1 MNSDFTSSELIY
13 LFLDGEHTPVERS
26 VLFSSLANN
35 SELQSEFEDALKIR
49 AAAVKDA
56 SAIAPSATVTSALMS
71 KAGFAGGAAASAVSQ
86 GWFAQLFGSWGTTM
100 LTYVVPGLFALGGV
114 GIGMLLSSNNANTI
128 AQQTPVV
135 QTNSSSSQI
144 SSLIEQISSQEK
156 TIETL
161 ADRNSILADRN
172 STLAQRVNTLSGKI
186 NSQQVVIA
194 ELRNNANKSLAFTSN
209 TQQRTSTNNPIP
221 IQVELTEEPTTT
233 ITRFSVPS
241 STASIIP
248 STLSTPTLDRNS
260 VRVAVPEAIQEL
272 AADKEWHEYKYALT
286 LRGISTMGLT
296 NNQTF
301 PDYLRSTNWYN
312 NLSFAI
318 GLSVPVNDYIYG
330 VFEAGH
336 EYLPYATYNSGVTG
350 LGNYYESTQWIA
362 AGLKFVGNPIKELY
376 SIRPICQI
384 TAGAS
389 PNGLVTQVQGQ
400 LGYNLT
406 NNIMLTG
413 GFGYFTQQYKNYEN
427 NTQTGSK
434 YSFNYG
440 LSIGL

>member
-114 GIGMLLSSNNANTI
+114 GIGMLLSNNNSNTV
-128 AQQTPVV
+128 AQQAPVV
-135 QTNSSSSQI
+135 QTNTNSKQI

-186 NSQQVVIA
+186 NNQQVVIA
-194 ELRNNANKSLAFTSN
+194 ELRNNANKPLAFTSN
-209 TQQRTSTNNPIP
+209 TQHGTSTYN
-221 IQVELTEEPTTT
+221 QVPKQEELTEEPTTT

-241 STASIIP
+241 NTASIIP

-272 AADKEWHEYKYALT
+272 AVDKEWQEYKYVLT